1 MMIPSPVVV
10 YKFSFYHQIN
20 FITITIVAPHHPHQ
34 LANGSPDFS
43 CRSFDQKGGEL
54 GEAKGNNLYKLVVM
68 MKLMTKLALKVK
80 MAMTVKNLE

>member
-10 YKFSFYHQIN
+10 YKFSFYHQIY

-54 GEAKGNNLYKLVVM
+54 GEAKGNNLYKLVAMMTLVVM
-68 MKLMTKLALKVK
+68 MALNVK